1 MNQSITVTICSG
13 TTCHVMGGGELL
25 LLEEHIPLRWKGK
38 ILVEG
43 SPCLGFCKDKV
54 YGKAP
59 YDKKNEK
66 ILRAATITAVIDK
79 IAEKLGEQ

>member
-1 MNQSITVTICSG
+1 MNQTITVTICSG

-25 LLEEHIPLRWKGK
+25 LLEEHIPLRWKGRVA
-38 ILVEG
+38 IEG
-43 SPCLGFCKDKV
+43 APCLGLCKDKI

-59 YDKKNEK
+59 YVKVDDEV
-66 ILRAATITAVIDK
+66 LSAATLPAVIAK